1 MRLML
6 IAAASLALSGGAAL
20 ADEVTIHHDV
30 APAPGV
36 VVEHRAADVD
46 VHKKKV
52 ITHDEDGCATKTVK
66 KTNGMGDTMK
76 KTKSNC

>member
-20 ADEVTIHHDV
+20 ADEVTIHHEV
-30 APAPGV
+30 TPPAGGV
-36 VVEHRAADVD
+36 VVEHRAADVE
-46 VHKKKV
+46 VHKKV
-52 ITHDEDGCATKTVK
+52 ITHDEDGCTTKTVK

>member
-1 MRLML
+1 MRFML

-30 APAPGV
+30 APPV

-46 VHKKKV
+46 VHKKV
-52 ITHDEDGCATKTVK
+52 ITHDEDGCTTKTVK